1 MEITVTYST
10 LSAQLHAQR
19 SRVLAKKTEAEAFLT
34 AHTREH
40 EEEEAAREAAA
51 RDDGVLDSPLET
63 RRKAQR
69 RKASNC
75 PAVLMTKGLILG
87 LDNHVRRLDALLD
100 VLQTDPAKEVTLSLA
115 KYLNAFVSGP
125 YDGVTLPDPE
135 VAHDDAPTAMSLPFK
150 LPN

>member
-1 MEITVTYST
+1 MKITVPHST
-10 LSAQLHAQR
+10 LSVQLHAQR
-19 SRVLAKKTEAEAFLT
+19 SRVLAKKTEAEAFLA

-40 EEEEAAREAAA
+40 EEEAAREASA

-75 PAVLMTKGLILG
+75 PAVMMTKGLILG

-100 VLQTDPAKEVTLSLA
+100 VLKTNPAKEVTLSAA

>member
-1 MEITVTYST
+1 MKITVPHST

-19 SRVLAKKTEAEAFLT
+19 SRALAKKAEAETFLT

-40 EEEEAAREAAA
+40 EEEAEREASAQ
-51 RDDGVLDSPLET
+51 DTGVLDSPLET

-69 RKASNC
+69 RNASNC
-75 PAVLMTKGLILG
+75 SAVMMTKGLILG

-100 VLQTDPAKEVTLSLA
+100 VLKTNPAKEVTLSVS
-115 KYLNAFVSGP
+115 KYLNNFVSGP

-135 VAHDDAPTAMSLPFK
+135 GAHDDAPTAQSLPFK